1 MLYCRHAAHG
11 STLHILSDQHAQ
23 ARLPLLPPQV
33 FAHAVDD
40 LQVSPSFQAATPSC
54 IQGPRGELL
63 AVRCDADALSLADR
77 ARAAG
82 EETGSNPLLLL
93 DLVDLQ
99 VGGLLRAGH
108 RCAAHLN
115 RAQSLWL

>member
-1 MLYCRHAAHG
+1 M
-11 STLHILSDQHAQ
+11 
-23 ARLPLLPPQV
+23 
-33 FAHAVDD
+33 
-40 LQVSPSFQAATPSC
+40 SPSFQAATPSC

-63 AVRCDADALSLADR
+63 AVRSDADALSLADR

-99 VGGLLRAGH
+99 VGAWRAARCCTTWLRLCSSIGASWCPSVCMLCCVLTAKVCSFAWSVSWG
-108 RCAAHLN
+108 C
-115 RAQSLWL
+115 

>member
-1 MLYCRHAAHG
+1 MA
-11 STLHILSDQHAQ
+11 
-23 ARLPLLPPQV
+23 
-33 FAHAVDD
+33 
-40 LQVSPSFQAATPSC
+40 PSFQAATPSC

-63 AVRCDADALSLADR
+63 AVRCDAEALSLSDR

-99 VGGLLRAGH
+99 VGWA
-108 RCAAHLN
+108 
-115 RAQSLWL
+115 LWQCCWRGVV